1 MKPDILSLSVR
12 NDSHRALKTCS
23 KDMTDLWESQGL
35 KNLGLQYLL

>member
-12 NDSHRALKTCS
+12 NDLHRALQMCS

-35 KNLGLQYLL
+35 RT